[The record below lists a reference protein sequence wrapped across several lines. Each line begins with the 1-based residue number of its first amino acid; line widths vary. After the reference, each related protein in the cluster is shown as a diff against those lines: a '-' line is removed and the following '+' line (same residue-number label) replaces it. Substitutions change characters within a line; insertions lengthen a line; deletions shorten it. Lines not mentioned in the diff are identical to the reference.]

1 MSIINITDATFQNEI
16 KNGISIVDF
25 YADWCGPCK
34 AVTPI
39 LDKLSREFMGKIKV
53 LKLNIDENQEVAGNF
68 GIRSIPTFIAFKD
81 GVKIETKVGG
91 MSEAQFKNWFNSLLG

>member
-1 MSIINITDATFQNEI
+1 MPIIKITDASFESEV

-34 AVTPI
+34 AVSPI
-39 LDKLSREFMGKIKV
+39 LDRLSNEFAGKIKI

-81 GVKIETKVGG
+81 GVRLETKVGG
-91 MSEAQFKNWFNSLLG
+91 MSEAQFKSWFNSLIG